1 MNLQDYKDV
10 LGKPSE
16 GFHKDRINIFGLS
29 LASYDFLGTFGLAF
43 IATILIG
50 GGLYYFLNLKLNCKS
65 FYIYWISMYC
75 FFTIFMFLFG
85 IFLHRLFSV
94 NTRLNKAIFGE
105 V

>member
-29 LASYDFLGTFGLAF
+29 LASNDFLGTFGLAF

-65 FYIYWISMYC
+65 FYIYWIS
-75 FFTIFMFLFG
+75 I
-85 IFLHRLFSV
+85 I
-94 NTRLNKAIFGE
+94 
-105 V
+105 

>member
-1 MNLQDYKDV
+1 MNLRDYKDV
-10 LGKPSE
+10 LGKPNE
-16 GFHKDRINIFGLS
+16 GFHKGRINIFGLS
-29 LASYDFLGTFGLAF
+29 LASNDFLGTFGLAF

-50 GGLYYFLNLKLNCKS
+50 GALYYFLKLKLDCKS
-65 FYIYWISMYC
+65 FLIYWISMYC
-75 FFTIFMFLFG
+75 FFVIFMFLFG

>member
-1 MNLQDYKDV
+1 MNLQDYKNV
-10 LGKPSE
+10 LGIPNE
-16 GFHKDRINIFGLS
+16 GFHKNRVNILGLS
-29 LASYDFLGTFGLAF
+29 LASNDFFGTFGLAL

-50 GGLYYFLNLKLNCKS
+50 CGLYYFLKLKLNCKS
-65 FYIYWISMYC
+65 FYIYWISMYI

-94 NTRLNKAIFGE
+94 NTTLNKAIFGE